1 MDMDSIRKMLD
12 DFIKLDIGK
21 KQQPE
26 QTFMQL
32 SGYPHYENVCSN
44 ILSFFFDT
52 GGTHGYKD
60 LFVRSLLE
68 CTHQALSVNAC
79 HTETVERECKTDNNK
94 RIDIIFSTEAY
105 VVGIENKIYS
115 NVYNDLNDYE
125 AYVAKLSEE
134 NDKIPVCILL
144 SIYDNGGAIEN
155 SGFTNITYKRL
166 IEKLKTNLGRYV
178 LSANTK
184 WTVFLNDFIQ
194 TLEGLTEETKMDR
207 ELLDFFAGNWDDIY
221 KLFEAKK
228 SIEHFLREKAKRLK
242 AFVSAGENS
251 LVKQCISTQG
261 DCYVE
266 YYIEFSGSK
275 KIADTIILEV
285 YIDFSTIEIVIGT
298 ENGSST
304 DKKML
309 EEYLKDIGVAFEQ
322 FSINECYLKL
332 AEYDVLVAEE
342 IIAGKFNE
350 FLCIVLD
357 S

>member
-178 LSANTK
+178 LSLLKVGDSTEIYYNIVG
-184 WTVFLNDFIQ
+184 WDMIDFAVVETDFFFRSALRIE
-194 TLEGLTEETKMDR
+194 LYSDHEEPGYWVSEE
-207 ELLDFFAGNWDDIY
+207 ELLGKYGIR
-221 KLFEAKK
+221 
-228 SIEHFLREKAKRLK
+228 I
-242 AFVSAGENS
+242 
-251 LVKQCISTQG
+251 ISYEMMPPQG
-261 DCYVE
+261 
-266 YYIEFSGSK
+266 
-275 KIADTIILEV
+275 
-285 YIDFSTIEIVIGT
+285 
-298 ENGSST
+298 
-304 DKKML
+304 
-309 EEYLKDIGVAFEQ
+309 
-322 FSINECYLKL
+322 
-332 AEYDVLVAEE
+332 
-342 IIAGKFNE
+342 
-350 FLCIVLD
+350 
-357 S
+357 